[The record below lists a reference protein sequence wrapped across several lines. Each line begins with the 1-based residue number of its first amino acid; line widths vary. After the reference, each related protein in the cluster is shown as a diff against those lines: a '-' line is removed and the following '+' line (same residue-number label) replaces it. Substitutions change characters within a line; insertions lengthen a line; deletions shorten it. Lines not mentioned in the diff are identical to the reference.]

1 VTDSTSGAAPA
12 DPPGIDDPPAPVG
25 GLARPT
31 MLALEA
37 DVATAVST
45 FVVAIIVARSL
56 GPTNRGIYF
65 LATLTAATIVLFGN
79 LGMDSAAIVYGAK
92 QLVPARQLHGLAV
105 AFSIAVGL
113 IGTALLVGFEHL
125 WVTTVLKG
133 MTWTTVL
140 LVAASIAPLMYATV
154 VGAMLTGM
162 GHVPAV
168 SVIRIAVAV
177 ATPVVTVPAVIIWSG
192 RAVSAVAAWLIVTT
206 FFAVAV
212 GWYSCMRAAP
222 PAWPSREALRRVTS
236 FSLRAYVGTLA
247 AQGFL
252 RIDFFFVSAYL
263 GPRAVGLYA
272 QASGMAER
280 MTTLGQAVYQSSAQR
295 LGADPIKEATE
306 LAAALVRLLLLVMV
320 PVAVVLAVVARPL
333 MIILFGA
340 RFASA
345 GEPFAILL
353 PGTVCLTL
361 WYVMSLYIMASLHR
375 PGRTTVIQ
383 GLGLIVAIPLYW
395 VAIHQWGFNG
405 AAAVS
410 TLVYVAVFL
419 AGVWSLVRSPYVTW
433 HQLIPGRADVRRF
446 LALGRQVVA
455 KVRTRGAP
463 AG

>member
-1 VTDSTSGAAPA
+1 VTDSTSGAAT
-12 DPPGIDDPPAPVG
+12 GDPPAPAG

-31 MLALEA
+31 LLALEA
-37 DVATAVST
+37 DIATAASS

-65 LATLTAATIVLFGN
+65 LATLAAATIVLFGN
-79 LGMDSAAIVYGAK
+79 LGMDSAAIVYGAS
-92 QLVPARQLHGLAV
+92 QRVPARQLHGLAV
-105 AFSIAVGL
+105 GFSIAIGL
-113 IGTALLVGFEHL
+113 VGTALLVGLEHL
-125 WVTTVLKG
+125 WVTTVFKG

-168 SVIRIAVAV
+168 SVIRIAAAV
-177 ATPVVTVPAVIIWSG
+177 ATPVVTVPAVTIWSG
-192 RAVSAVAAWLIVTT
+192 RAVSAVAAWVIVTT
-206 FFAVAV
+206 FFAVAL
-212 GWYSCMRAAP
+212 GWYSCVRAAR
-222 PAWPSREALRRVTS
+222 PAWPSRDAVRRVAS
-236 FSLRAYVGTLA
+236 FSLRGYVGTLA

-252 RIDFFFVSAYL
+252 RIDFFFVSAYM
-263 GPRAVGLYA
+263 GPRAVGIYS

-280 MTTLGQAVYQSSAQR
+280 MTTFGQAVYQSSAQR

-320 PVAVVLAVVARPL
+320 PVAVILALLARPL
-333 MIILFGA
+333 MILLFGA

-353 PGTVCLTL
+353 PGIVCLTL
-361 WYVMSLYIMASLHR
+361 WYVIGLYIMSSLHR

-383 GLGLIVAIPLYW
+383 GLALIVAIPLYW
-395 VAIHQWGFNG
+395 LAIHQWGFNG

-410 TLVYVAVFL
+410 TLVYASVFL
-419 AGVWSLVRSPYVTW
+419 AGAWFLVRSPYVTW
-433 HQLIPGRADVRRF
+433 RQLIPGRADLRRV
-446 LALGRQVVA
+446 LALAGQGVA
-455 KVRTRGAP
+455 KFRGRD
-463 AG
+463 AGAG

>member
-1 VTDSTSGAAPA
+1 MTDSTGAAP
-12 DPPGIDDPPAPVG
+12 VS

-31 MLALEA
+31 LLALEA

-65 LATLTAATIVLFGN
+65 LATLAATTIVLLGN

-92 QLVPARQLHGLAV
+92 QRVPPRQLHGLALG
-105 AFSIAVGL
+105 FSIGIGL
-113 IGTALLVGFEHL
+113 IGTGLLVGLEHV
-125 WVTTVLKG
+125 WTTTVLKG

-177 ATPVVTVPAVIIWSG
+177 ATPVVTVPAVLIWSG
-192 RAVSAVAAWLIVTT
+192 RATSAIAAWLIVTM
-206 FFAVAV
+206 FFAIAL
-212 GWYSCMRAAP
+212 GWYSCARAAP
-222 PAWPSREALRRVTS
+222 PAWPSRDALRRVAS
-236 FSLRAYVGTLA
+236 FSLRGYVGTLA

-252 RIDFFFVSAYL
+252 RIDFFFVSGYM
-263 GPRAVGLYA
+263 GPRAVGIYA

-280 MTTLGQAVYQSSAQR
+280 MTTVGQAVYQSSAQR
-295 LGADPIKEATE
+295 LGGDPVREATQ

-320 PVAVVLAVVARPL
+320 PVAVVLAVLARPI
-333 MIILFGA
+333 MILLFGS
-340 RFASA
+340 RFAAA

-361 WYVMSLYIMASLHR
+361 WYVIGLYIMSTLQS

-383 GLGLIVAIPLYW
+383 GLALIVAIPLYW
-395 VAIHQWGFNG
+395 VAIHHWGFNG

-410 TLVYVAVFL
+410 TIVYASVFL
-419 AGVWSLVRSPYVTW
+419 AGAWSLLRSPYVTW
-433 HQLIPGRADVRRF
+433 RQLIPGRADVRRLVAF
-446 LALGRQVVA
+446 AGQLVA
-455 KVRTRGAP
+455 KLRTRDARTR
-463 AG
+463 